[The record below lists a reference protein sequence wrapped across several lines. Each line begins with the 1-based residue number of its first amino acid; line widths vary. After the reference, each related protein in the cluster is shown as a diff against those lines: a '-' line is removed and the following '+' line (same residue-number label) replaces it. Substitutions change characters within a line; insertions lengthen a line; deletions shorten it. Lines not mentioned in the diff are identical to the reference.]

1 MPWERF
7 SIGMV
12 WMPDGVAP
20 VGSKVKHG
28 GGGHHKAVTETS
40 QAKARECI
48 SAMDFPQRIFTLGV
62 PGKRKAR
69 KNKWL
74 EEFFHRE
81 SRWREEVS
89 ERALAD
95 RYHEQCGEPCAITQS
110 LA

>member
-1 MPWERF
+1 MSRSHRNDNMPWERF

-48 SAMDFPQRIFTLGV
+48 SAMDFPQRIFTLRVGDLRYAV
-62 PGKRKAR
+62 LRTEYLGK
-69 KNKWL
+69 
-74 EEFFHRE
+74 E
-81 SRWREEVS
+81 SKKK
-89 ERALAD
+89 
-95 RYHEQCGEPCAITQS
+95 
-110 LA
+110 